1 MKDTLVG
8 KVDKNTFVITSEIFD
23 PQGMQTHISDPEQSI
38 IFEEMGIEHT
48 ISMLRPA
55 TVSGL

>member
-8 KVDKNTFVITSEIFD
+8 KVDENTFVVTSDIFD
-23 PQGMQTHISDPEQSI
+23 PQGMQTHISAPEQSI
-38 IFEEMGIEHT
+38 IFEEMGIEHS
-48 ISMLRPA
+48 ISMLRTA

>member
-8 KVDKNTFVITSEIFD
+8 KIDENTALLTADIFD
-23 PQGMQTHISDPEQSI
+23 PEGMQTHISDPEQSK

-48 ISMLRPA
+48 IYML
-55 TVSGL
+55 